1 MTPHDTR
8 VAALLDALST
18 ASVEDSLAAL
28 GHASSLVLELYDP
41 DCRMLAARGFAIT
54 LLNTTWRELEA
65 AHGHA

>member
-28 GHASSLVLELYDP
+28 GHSTTLVFDLVDP
-41 DCRMLAARGFAIT
+41 DCRLITARNYAIA
-54 LLNTTWRELEA
+54 LLNAVWQELDA